1 MNRLRIIRT
10 LRCANYSLSAILRM
24 LNSYDPRQDTDADIF
39 ALLNTPEEGEDIVS
53 VCDKLAVSLEAAIA
67 NAQDVIRILKE
78 MKKINPP
85 L

>member
-1 MNRLRIIRT
+1 MMFFPIYLGNLLVLLQNRF
-10 LRCANYSLSAILRM
+10 Y
-24 LNSYDPRQDTDADIF
+24 
-39 ALLNTPEEGEDIVS
+39 NTPEEGEDIIS
-53 VCDKLAVSLEAAIA
+53 ACDKLAVSLEAAIA